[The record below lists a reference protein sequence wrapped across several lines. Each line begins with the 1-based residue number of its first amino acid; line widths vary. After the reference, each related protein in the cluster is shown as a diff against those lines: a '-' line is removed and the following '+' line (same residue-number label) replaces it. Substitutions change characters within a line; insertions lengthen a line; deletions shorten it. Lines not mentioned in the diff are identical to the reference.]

1 MPKVVLAT
9 DDPPARL
16 PAWARGLDAL
26 AIVTLVLSIFL
37 ILFGGFVVHLPGLRV
52 SVHSPA
58 RVLFIAAAAIAI
70 RHAAVPALPLHVRI
84 LRRLR
89 AARSDSPGVIASAA
103 LASRVAVLL
112 VGYFAVLTIGF
123 SPNQVGFEATGDP
136 LLNLPARFD
145 AGWYGG
151 IALEGYHFQGRFDR
165 QQNVAF
171 FPAVPLLTRAGGH
184 LVGAFAPGVPMGVR
198 MARALW
204 AGVVIS
210 MIAFVWAAVYL
221 VRLARDS
228 IGDIYAPAA
237 VALLSAYPFA
247 VFFSAPYT
255 EGVFLLTA
263 VGAFYHFRRRDWW
276 IAATWGLLAGSTRPN
291 GCLLSVALACLLL
304 EDRRP
309 DAREPRV
316 VASALAAAAAPGIGM
331 LAYSA
336 YVHSLTG
343 WWFGW
348 ARLHE
353 AWGRSF
359 HGLAPIWSGLDRVE
373 SLGLLR
379 AVESVPFDTLN
390 AAALVFALVM
400 VWPVYRRV
408 GLAAAVFVIINV
420 VPPLLAG
427 GVLSMGRIT
436 ATIFPLFL
444 ALAAVL
450 PRRAVVPLV
459 TASAVTQGLVAAL
472 FFTWRPMF

>member
-70 RHAAVPALPLHVRI
+70 RHATVPALPLHVRI

-171 FPAVPLLTRAGGH
+171 FPAVPLLTRAAGH

-304 EDRRP
+304 
-309 DAREPRV
+309 
-316 VASALAAAAAPGIGM
+316 
-331 LAYSA
+331 
-336 YVHSLTG
+336 
-343 WWFGW
+343 
-348 ARLHE
+348 
-353 AWGRSF
+353 
-359 HGLAPIWSGLDRVE
+359 
-373 SLGLLR
+373 
-379 AVESVPFDTLN
+379 
-390 AAALVFALVM
+390 
-400 VWPVYRRV
+400 
-408 GLAAAVFVIINV
+408 
-420 VPPLLAG
+420 
-427 GVLSMGRIT
+427 
-436 ATIFPLFL
+436 
-444 ALAAVL
+444 
-450 PRRAVVPLV
+450 
-459 TASAVTQGLVAAL
+459 
-472 FFTWRPMF
+472 

>member
-1 MPKVVLAT
+1 MSKAALAT
-9 DDPPARL
+9 QDLPARL

-26 AIVTLVLSIFL
+26 AIAALVLSFFL
-37 ILFGGFVVHLPGLRV
+37 FLFGGFVLHIAGVRL
-52 SVHSPA
+52 SVHSPI
-58 RVLFIAAAAIAI
+58 RVLFIAAAAVAI
-70 RHAAVPALPLHVRI
+70 RHAARPASPLHLRMV
-84 LRRLR
+84 RRLR
-89 AARSDSPGVIASAA
+89 ETRSDSSAVIAASA
-103 LASRVAVLL
+103 LGTRIAVLL
-112 VGYFAVLTIGF
+112 VGYFAVLTIGLG
-123 SPNQVGFEATGDP
+123 PTQVGFEVSGDP

-151 IALEGYHFQGRFDR
+151 IALDGYHFQGRFDR

-171 FPAVPLLTRAGGH
+171 FPAVPLITRAAGH
-184 LVGAFAPGVPMGVR
+184 LVGAFAPGISSSIR
-198 MARALW
+198 MARVLW
-204 AGVVIS
+204 ASVIIS
-210 MIAFVWAAVYL
+210 MIAFAWAAAYL
-221 VRLARDS
+221 VRLARDTV
-228 IGDIYAPAA
+228 GETYAPAA

-247 VFFSAPYT
+247 VFYSAPYT
-255 EGVFLLTA
+255 EGVFLLA
-263 VGAFYHFRRRDWW
+263 AIGAFYHFRRRDWW
-276 IAATWGLLAGSTRPN
+276 IGAAWGLLAGLTRPN
-291 GCLLSVALACLLL
+291 GCFLSVALACLVV

-316 VASALAAAAAPGIGM
+316 LAKALVAAAAPGIGM

-390 AAALVFALVM
+390 AAALLFAIVM

-420 VPPLLAG
+420 IPPLLAG

-444 ALAAVL
+444 ALPALL
-450 PRRAVVPLV
+450 PRRAIVPLV
-459 TASAVTQGLVAAL
+459 TAFAAAQGLAAAL
-472 FFTWRPMF
+472 FFTWRPLF